1 MSCCIVATSQQEPSW
16 FAALICFFLL
26 AVQLLSAV
34 RCITGFRVP
43 VRGDYMGLYGRGYI
57 GTMLAYTIPIS
68 FALLLILKYIAS
80 ASAVVRT
87 TLNHS
92 SIHADCWA

>member
-1 MSCCIVATSQQEPSW
+1 
-16 FAALICFFLL
+16 
-26 AVQLLSAV
+26 
-34 RCITGFRVP
+34 
-43 VRGDYMGLYGRGYI
+43 MGLYGRGYI
-57 GTMLAYTIPIS
+57 GIMLADAIPIS

-92 SIHADCWA
+92 SIHVGCWA